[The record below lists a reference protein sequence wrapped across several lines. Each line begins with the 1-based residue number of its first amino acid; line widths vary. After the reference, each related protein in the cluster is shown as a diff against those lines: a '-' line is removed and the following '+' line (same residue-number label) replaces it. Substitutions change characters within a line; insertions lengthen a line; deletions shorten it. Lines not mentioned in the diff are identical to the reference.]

1 MHYDVLIAGGG
12 IGGGVL
18 AQLLAR
24 GGKRVAVL
32 ERSIAPP
39 KWLRPEI
46 LWPST
51 TPTLLSLAP
60 RETWERSAFLP
71 LQGIR
76 VYDGEEFLS
85 LATPEVFAAARVQ
98 PMFTNPNETREQLL
112 RLGGFE
118 LRRGVEV
125 TQVLSEPVP
134 AAPSRRPEPPTS
146 TDGDYKWPARDSAGK
161 DGDWKSP
168 ARRITGLRTRDL
180 ATQREEEWLAD
191 WTVGDD
197 GVRSLVREAAG
208 IAMPTRLFPV
218 EFLCL
223 ALDAWPAALPP
234 ATVHLWPNWHHA
246 DSGILVFGAG
256 SLPGGIGVGM
266 VPIIGKT
273 FDANPRIAE
282 SWEQFSAA
290 NEAVRAVVG
299 GRKFPDDFFRVARP
313 WGHAERYGAPGALLM
328 GDAAHS
334 VSPAGGQGANMSIA
348 DAVVLAELLLGN
360 AANLVA
366 EYERRRR
373 PANERSMTPTRVAEH
388 VAGVPDWLVPT
399 AAAKAGLHLLA
410 RHPAMFE
417 RVLQNISTLF
427 VERPE

>member
-1 MHYDVLIAGGG
+1 MRYDVLIAGGG

-24 GGKRVAVL
+24 EGKRVVVL
-32 ERSIAPP
+32 ERSVAPP

-51 TPTLLSLAP
+51 TKLLLSLAP
-60 RETWERSAFLP
+60 RGTWEHAAFLP

-76 VYDGEEFLS
+76 IHDGEQLIPI
-85 LATPEVFAAARVQ
+85 ATPEVFAAAQVQ
-98 PMFTNPNETREQLL
+98 PWFTNPNATREQLL

-118 LRRGVEV
+118 LRRGMEV
-125 TQVLSEPVP
+125 TQVLSKPVP
-134 AAPSRRPEPPTS
+134 AASSRRPDAATAP
-146 TDGDYKWPARDSAGK
+146 DGDC
-161 DGDWKSP
+161 KSP
-168 ARRITGLRTRDL
+168 ARHIVGLRTREL
-180 ATQREEEWLAD
+180 ATKREEEWLAD

-223 ALDAWPAALPP
+223 ALDAWPATLPQ

-246 DSGILVFGAG
+246 DSGILAFGAG
-256 SLPGGIGVGM
+256 SLPGGIGVGL
-266 VPIIGKT
+266 VGVIGKT
-273 FDANPRIAE
+273 FDANPRVAE
-282 SWEQFSAA
+282 SWEQFCATDDGL
-290 NEAVRAVVG
+290 RAVVG

-313 WGHAERYGAPGALLM
+313 WGHAERYGVPGALLM

-334 VSPAGGQGANMSIA
+334 VSPVGGQGANMSIA
-348 DAVVLAELLLGN
+348 DAGVLAELLLGN
-360 AANLVA
+360 APDLVA

-373 PANERSMTPTRVAEH
+373 PANERSMTPTRVGEH
-388 VAGVPDWLVPT
+388 VLGVPDWLVPT
-399 AAAKAGLHLLA
+399 AAIQDMLRLLS
-410 RHPAMFE
+410 RHPAMF
-417 RVLQNISTLF
+417 RRLLQNVATLF
-427 VERPE
+427 VERSDPAQ

>member
-1 MHYDVLIAGGG
+1 MRYDVLIAGGG

-32 ERSIAPP
+32 ERSVAPP

-46 LWPST
+46 LWPAT
-51 TPTLLSLAP
+51 VKVLCSLAP
-60 RETWERSAFLP
+60 REVWARSAFLP
-71 LQGIR
+71 LREIR
-76 VYDGEEFLS
+76 FQLGNEFVP
-85 LATPEVFAAARVQ
+85 LASQEVFGRPEIQ
-98 PMFTNPNETREQLL
+98 PWFTNPNETREELL

-134 AAPSRRPEPPTS
+134 AASSRRPE
-146 TDGDYKWPARDSAGK
+146 DSAAK
-161 DGDWKSP
+161 DSDRKSPAPGGGDWKSP

-197 GVRSLVREAAG
+197 GSRSLVREAAG
-208 IAMPTRLFPV
+208 IAMPLRPFPV
-218 EFLCL
+218 EWLCF
-223 ALDAWPAALPP
+223 ALDAWPAGLPS
-234 ATVHLWPNWHHA
+234 ATVHTWPNWNHA
-246 DSGILVFGAG
+246 DSGILALGAG
-256 SLPGGIGVGM
+256 SLPGGIGVG
-266 VPIIGKT
+266 IIAVGAKS
-273 FDANPRIAE
+273 FDANPHVAE
-282 SWEQFSAA
+282 SWERFLSTDTSL
-290 NEAVRAVVG
+290 RTVVG
-299 GRKFPDDFFRVARP
+299 GRKFPNDFFRVARP

-348 DAVVLAELLLGN
+348 DAVVLADLLL
-360 AANLVA
+360 ANTPNLLA

-373 PANERSMTPTRVAEH
+373 PANSRSVRPTRYASMAFRAPKWVLPTFAIKGGIRWLSRHPKAAEH
-388 VAGVPDWLVPT
+388 
-399 AAAKAGLHLLA
+399 
-410 RHPAMFE
+410 MFRE
-417 RVLQNISTLF
+417 VSTLF

>member
-1 MHYDVLIAGGG
+1 MRYDVLIAGGG

-32 ERSIAPP
+32 ERSVAPP

-46 LWPST
+46 LWPAT
-51 TPTLLSLAP
+51 QEILHSLAP
-60 RETWERSAFLP
+60 RETWERAAFLP

-76 VYDGEEFLS
+76 VHDGEEFLP

-98 PMFTNPNETREQLL
+98 PMFTNPNATREQLL

-134 AAPSRRPEPPTS
+134 AASSRRPDSPAA
-146 TDGDYKWPARDSAGK
+146 TDGNC
-161 DGDWKSP
+161 KSP

-218 EFLCL
+218 EFLCH
-223 ALDAWPAALPP
+223 ALDAWPATLPQ
-234 ATVHLWPNWHHA
+234 ATVHLWPNWHRA
-246 DSGILVFGAG
+246 DSGILAFGAG

-266 VPIIGKT
+266 ALIAGKT
-273 FDANPRIAE
+273 FDANPHVAE
-282 SWEQFSAA
+282 SWEQFCAA
-290 NEAVRAVVG
+290 NEAMHAVVG
-299 GRKFPDDFFRVARP
+299 GWKFPEDFFRIARP

-348 DAVVLAELLLGN
+348 DAVVLAELILSN
-360 AANLVA
+360 TPDLVA
-366 EYERRRR
+366 TYERRRR
-373 PANERSMTPTRVAEH
+373 PANERSMSPTRAASH
-388 VAGVPDWLVPT
+388 VLGVPDWLVPT
-399 AAAKAGLHLLA
+399 AAAQAGLHLLA
-410 RHPAMFE
+410 RHPAMFG
-417 RVLQNISTLF
+417 RVLQEVSTLF
-427 VERPE
+427 VEREPD